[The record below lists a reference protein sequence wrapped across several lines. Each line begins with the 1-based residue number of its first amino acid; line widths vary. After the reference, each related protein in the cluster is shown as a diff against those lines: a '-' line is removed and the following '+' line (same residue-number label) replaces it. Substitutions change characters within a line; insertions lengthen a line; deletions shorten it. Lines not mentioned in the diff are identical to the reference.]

1 MPTTLVSD
9 FLPHKPDSLYLTAP
23 VLAQQSLAKL
33 LKSNS
38 GASKGVAGVEWLDH
52 QLCFSDSLC
61 RQRQIPGSYQP
72 KGKRGPWKIR
82 KSEVRNSL
90 DKLATK

>member
-1 MPTTLVSD
+1 MPPPLVFN
-9 FLPHKPDSLYLTAP
+9 FLPDKPDSLYLTTL

-61 RQRQIPGSYQP
+61 RHRQIPGSYQP
-72 KGKRGPWKIR
+72 EGKRGPCGIR
-82 KSEVRNSL
+82 KSEVRSSL
-90 DKLATK
+90 DNLTTK